1 MSSYLNTNMKQPFD
15 MTQAKSQAGML
26 TEFTPIGDARAIAE
40 IPELLQKKDYL
51 GAGVNALSVLPVIG
65 AIGDAARVGRKA
77 EDARIDDLVS
87 RFASNINKP
96 VTQTTEYVS
105 KNKPMNRVDVTH
117 SAEELKGF
125 DLKDELYHGTDEM
138 FSSFN
143 LKAPKK
149 NRGTNVEGAYFFG
162 GKNKENALDYGER
175 TIIAVPRSGLKT
187 FNRQEKTPEVS
198 PAMLKEYKNQ
208 MKKAYGSRLDPEDL
222 DDYAKEFAVNARAK
236 WDVLTGSQKAAVL
249 KAGGYGK
256 YVDGDEIVILN
267 PSDILMKGQY
277 SPISGGLDKR
287 AKTAKTF
294 VDSL

>member
-15 MTQAKSQAGML
+15 MKQAKSQAGML

-125 DLKDELYHGTDEM
+125 DLK
-138 FSSFN
+138 
-143 LKAPKK
+143 APKK

-222 DDYAKEFAVNARAK
+222 DDYVKEFAVNARAK
-236 WDVLTGSQKAAVL
+236 WDVFTGSQKAAVL

-277 SPISGGLDKR
+277 SPINDGLDKR